1 VLRGSFWDG
10 AVQLRSTPYSV
21 SEDEMLA
28 VEADGVCQGYRGVT
42 AVDGLSLKAESGEL
56 VERCPGPTVPAR
68 AQPSRCSRGT
78 GHRAPTFG
86 SLRVLGLNL
95 YTSYSHPQPNRQP
108 PCAGPQP
115 FASPRLPKTSH
126 RDRGGASTHRL

>member
-1 VLRGSFWDG
+1 MLRGNFWDG

-28 VEADGVCQGYRGVT
+28 VEADGVCQSYRGVT

-56 VERCPGPTVPAR
+56 VAVPGPNGAGKTTTIEMLEGR
-68 AQPSRCSRGT
+68 
-78 GHRAPTFG
+78 RAPTSG

-95 YTSYSHPQPNRQP
+95 SDLRQREIRQRQP
-108 PCAGPQP
+108 PCAGSQP
-115 FASPRLPKTSH
+115 FGSPRLPKTSH
-126 RDRGGASTHRL
+126 QDRGGASTHRL